1 MSEGSSVSR
10 DLTRLENEVYELIK
24 RSGEML
30 TTSVPDKMRGA
41 IPNLA
46 NKGLVDV
53 YKRRTSLW
61 SEKKS
66 KFLRAKE

>member
-1 MSEGSSVSR
+1 MSR

-41 IPNLA
+41 IPNLV
-46 NKGLVDV
+46 NKGLVEV
-53 YKRRTSLW
+53 YKTRTSLW
-61 SEKKS
+61 SERKS
-66 KFLRAKE
+66 KFLRVKE